1 MQRGLDGRRI
11 ALAVLGH
18 DTAEETVVQTVRTAL
33 ERAAAQVDVLEPGG
47 GADED
52 WHGGRYAALVALGG
66 ETGNSTDDPRLTQLV
81 REFLVSEKPVAA
93 MGAAMGLVVKAGGAA
108 GRTCAVDESL
118 RAALETAGG
127 RSADEA
133 IHADGNLISAAS
145 GANVS
150 AFAATVVEEL
160 ARALEEQDVDA
171 MSEQSFPAS
180 DPPATTPASVGHVAP
195 DSPPRP

>member
-11 ALAVLGH
+11 AVAVLSR
-18 DTAEETVVQTVRTAL
+18 DVAEAARTVTTAL
-33 ERAAAQVDVLEPGG
+33 ERASAQVDVLQPGG
-47 GADED
+47 GDDEA
-52 WHGGRYAALVALGG
+52 WHGGRYAALVTLGG
-66 ETGNSTDDPRLTQLV
+66 ETGSASEDPRLTQLL

-93 MGAAMGLVVKAGGAA
+93 MGAALGPVVNAGGAA

-118 RAALETAGG
+118 KAALETAGG
-127 RSADEA
+127 KPADEP
-133 IHADGNLISAAS
+133 IHADGTLISATS
-145 GANVS
+145 GADVS

-160 ARALEEQDVDA
+160 TRALEEQDVDA

-180 DPPATTPASVGHVAP
+180 DPPATTPASIGHVAP